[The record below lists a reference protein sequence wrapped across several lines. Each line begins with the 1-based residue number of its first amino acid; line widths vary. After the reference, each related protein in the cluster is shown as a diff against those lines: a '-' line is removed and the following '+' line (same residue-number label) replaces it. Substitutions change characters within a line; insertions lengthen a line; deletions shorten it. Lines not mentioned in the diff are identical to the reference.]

1 MKIEQPWEGEFPEPG
16 SFNLVL
22 FCDGGSNTQ
31 TLLSGWGIHGYSY
44 PVADKKEAKIK
55 KAKGAFTNIGYV
67 DGRQHRCKDVVTKA
81 DEETGFTG
89 QVDKNYLILHADE
102 NKTVK
107 PVNPI
112 SFIDAYGGQYKT
124 SNNFTELMGM
134 LNSLTIVKEKSPKE
148 SVIFADSKYVLEGLL
163 FYRVNWERN
172 GWLTADRRPVQNK
185 DLWQLLC
192 SLFDSIVEEGKT
204 RMLFGYIP
212 GHAGYTGNERADYN
226 ANRGMI
232 LERDE
237 PGKTVYL
244 ISDRKGYV
252 QNTKTSNRLLEQR
265 WWYALTDR
273 THYKVDYDDRYVYFF
288 GNHGN
293 DTEVD
298 MIGKAT
304 ATAKVAI
311 LFAKEKEPV
320 LELLGEFLKSRYY
333 DGTQIM
339 TLGHLENILNADRYV
354 SLIQDKRSVLW
365 DDAEKS
371 TIRSPDK
378 VALIEELRPTFLGFR
393 LLTRFETL
401 LTMLGYGFTGKGKT
415 TITDITSYCVKTTQ
429 EGKKK
434 PVTKPTEAMD
444 PPNKAISV
452 TANYQLADGTTGKAT
467 IKLKIGQ
474 DIPLRNTVNALG
486 SEDLRIRVIT
496 WPDGTRA
503 FRYATLMEVDGDTLF
518 TASLN
523 SNLFEITGKL

>member
-1 MKIEQPWEGEFPEPG
+1 MTIEQSWEGEFPEKG
-16 SFNLVL
+16 TFSLVL

-31 TLLSGWGIHGYSY
+31 TLLSGWGIHGYMF
-44 PVADKKEAKIK
+44 PVSDSKEAKIK

-67 DGRQHRCKDVVTKA
+67 DGRQHSCKDIVLA
-81 DEETGFTG
+81 PEEDPSFSG
-89 QVDKNYLILHADE
+89 QVERDYWIKHADD

-107 PVNPI
+107 PVNPTH
-112 SFIDAYGGQYKT
+112 FIDAYGGQYKT

-134 LNSLTIVKEKSPKE
+134 LNTLEIVKKYQPKE
-148 SVIFADSKYVLEGLL
+148 VAIFADSKYVLEGLL
-163 FYRVNWERN
+163 INRRNWERN
-172 GWLTADRRPVQNK
+172 GWLTAERKPVQNK
-185 DLWQLLC
+185 DIWVLLGT
-192 SLFDSIVEEGKT
+192 LFDELVAEGKT
-204 RMLFGYIP
+204 KMLLGYIP
-212 GHAGYTGNERADYN
+212 GHSGFTGNERADYN

-244 ISDRKGYV
+244 ISDRKGYT

-273 THYKVDYDDRYVYFF
+273 THYTVDYDPRHVYFF

-320 LELLGEFLKSRYY
+320 LELLGDFLKRRYY

-339 TLGHLENILNADRYV
+339 TLGYLENILNADRYV
-354 SLIQDKRSVLW
+354 SLIQDKQSVLW

-378 VALIEELRPTFLGFR
+378 VPLIEELRPTFLGFR
-393 LLTRFETL
+393 LLTRFESL
-401 LTMLGYGFTGKGKT
+401 LTVLGYAFTGRGNPV
-415 TITDITSYCVKTTQ
+415 ITDITDFCVQTTQ
-429 EGKKK
+429 DGKKK

-444 PPNKAISV
+444 PPNKAITV
-452 TANYQLADGTTGKAT
+452 PVNYKLANGTEGSTK
-467 IKLKIGQ
+467 IKLKLGQ
-474 DIPLRNTVNALG
+474 DIPLRNTINALA
-486 SEDLRIRVIT
+486 SEDLRLRVIT

-503 FRYATLMEVDGDTLF
+503 FRYATLLEVEGDTLF

-523 SNLFEITGKL
+523 SNLFEITGKV